1 VLSHDEQ
8 RAWDE
13 IRRRY
18 AEEAEEP
25 AGPVLDP
32 TIRRPRSSE
41 PAGVTVA
48 VVVAS
53 RVAVLLLLFGALSV
67 GLAIAVA
74 TAFGWL
80 LWRYRRLLGG
90 GQAARTVGAPRR
102 PPRRCGAPV
111 VAVGG
116 AAAPAHPGDGVTVVD
131 AASSSLCGR

>member
-1 VLSHDEQ
+1 MLSRDEQ

-25 AGPVLDP
+25 AGPVLDL
-32 TIRRPRSSE
+32 TVRRPRSSE
-41 PAGVTVA
+41 LAGVAVA

-80 LWRYRRLLGG
+80 LWRHRRLLGG
-90 GQAARTVGAPRR
+90 AVIPPAPSVTRDAPLDGEGQPSSEEPRHRRTPGTGGSLAGEDRTPR
-102 PPRRCGAPV
+102 
-111 VAVGG
+111 
-116 AAAPAHPGDGVTVVD
+116 
-131 AASSSLCGR
+131 

>member
-1 VLSHDEQ
+1 VLSRDEQ

-13 IRRRY
+13 IRRRH

-32 TIRRPRSSE
+32 TLRRPRSAE
-41 PAGVTVA
+41 PAGVPVA

-67 GLAIAVA
+67 GLAIAFA

-90 GQAARTVGAPRR
+90 AARSPAPSATRDVTFDREGQPSWEEPWHRRTPGTGGSLPGEDRR
-102 PPRRCGAPV
+102 PR
-111 VAVGG
+111 
-116 AAAPAHPGDGVTVVD
+116 
-131 AASSSLCGR
+131 

>member
-1 VLSHDEQ
+1 MRSHDEQ

-32 TIRRPRSSE
+32 TVRRPRSSE
-41 PAGVTVA
+41 PAGVPVA

-53 RVAVLLLLFGALSV
+53 RVAVLLLLLGALSV
-67 GLAIAVA
+67 GVAIAVA

-80 LWRYRRLLGG
+80 LWRHRGCW
-90 GQAARTVGAPRR
+90 AARAGRPHRRRPATSPRR
-102 PPRRCGAPV
+102 
-111 VAVGG
+111 
-116 AAAPAHPGDGVTVVD
+116 
-131 AASSSLCGR
+131 

>member
-1 VLSHDEQ
+1 MLSHDEQ

-32 TIRRPRSSE
+32 TVRRPRSSE
-41 PAGVTVA
+41 PAGVPVA

-80 LWRYRRLLGG
+80 LWRHRRLLGG
-90 GQAARTVGAPRR
+90 AVIPPGPSATRDAPLDGEGQPSSEEPRHRRTPGTGGSLAGEDRTPR
-102 PPRRCGAPV
+102 
-111 VAVGG
+111 
-116 AAAPAHPGDGVTVVD
+116 
-131 AASSSLCGR
+131 

>member
-1 VLSHDEQ
+1 MLSHDEQ

-25 AGPVLDP
+25 VGPVLDP
-32 TIRRPRSSE
+32 TVRRPRSSE

-90 GQAARTVGAPRR
+90 AVRPPAPSAPRDV
-102 PPRRCGAPV
+102 PLDGEGQPSSEEPRHRRTPGT
-111 VAVGG
+111 GG
-116 AAAPAHPGDGVTVVD
+116 
-131 AASSSLCGR
+131 SLAGQDRTPR

>member
-1 VLSHDEQ
+1 MLSRDEQ

-13 IRRRY
+13 IRRRH

-32 TIRRPRSSE
+32 TVRRPRSSE
-41 PAGVTVA
+41 PAGVSVA

-53 RVAVLLLLFGALSV
+53 WVAVLLLLFGALSV
-67 GLAIAVA
+67 GLAIAFA

-90 GQAARTVGAPRR
+90 AVR
-102 PPRRCGAPV
+102 PPVPSATRDVLLDGAGQPSSEEPRHRRTPGM
-111 VAVGG
+111 GG
-116 AAAPAHPGDGVTVVD
+116 
-131 AASSSLCGR
+131 SLAGKGRTPR

>member
-32 TIRRPRSSE
+32 TLRRPRSSE

-90 GQAARTVGAPRR
+90 AVRPPAPSAPRDV
-102 PPRRCGAPV
+102 PLDGAGHPSSQSEEPRHRRT
-111 VAVGG
+111 
-116 AAAPAHPGDGVTVVD
+116 PGT
-131 AASSSLCGR
+131 A

>member
-67 GLAIAVA
+67 GLGLAIAVA

-90 GQAARTVGAPRR
+90 AVMPPAPSAPRDV
-102 PPRRCGAPV
+102 PLDGAGHPSSQSEEPRHRRT
-111 VAVGG
+111 
-116 AAAPAHPGDGVTVVD
+116 PGT
-131 AASSSLCGR
+131 A